1 MKQFI
6 HLGAI
11 AAALLGLAV
20 LGTSCG
26 KDDPA
31 PTDKT
36 VAVTAINVSQPSL
49 DLVAGGTATISWTVL
64 PSDATDKSVTLTS
77 SNPGVATVDNS
88 GKVTAVAPGSAV
100 ITLAATNGVKA
111 TVNVTVSAAT
121 VNVAEVTLD
130 KTELSLEEGE
140 EATLTATVKP
150 DDATDKSVAWK
161 SSDEAVATVDNGLV
175 KAVAAGTADITVT
188 TTDGGKTA
196 TCKVTVTAPAPDA
209 VTATWAFDVDHMAS
223 YSPTFTGI
231 AEPNSSD
238 GSYLGEPDAA
248 AGDGGKFI
256 ESIEKNAKITFV
268 NIDKTE
274 LDVNGKCINNVG
286 KTGEPYVSGVW
297 PGDYWLFTLAADAE
311 CPAGSK
317 ISLSSSFRASGT
329 GIKFWIVEVLDGE
342 EWVPAFET
350 KTGSDGVDEITYN
363 IELMNTTALPVEFE
377 YTTKNAMKEA
387 KVRFRAV
394 SLACANGSARLDAPN
409 GGTIRFK
416 GADASPRMSFGK

>member
-1 MKQFI
+1 MKKFI

-88 GKVTAVAPGSAV
+88 GKVTAVAPGNAV
-100 ITLAATNGVKA
+100 ITLAASNGVKA

-161 SSDEAVATVDNGLV
+161 S
-175 KAVAAGTADITVT
+175 
-188 TTDGGKTA
+188 
-196 TCKVTVTAPAPDA
+196 
-209 VTATWAFDVDHMAS
+209 
-223 YSPTFTGI
+223 
-231 AEPNSSD
+231 
-238 GSYLGEPDAA
+238 
-248 AGDGGKFI
+248 
-256 ESIEKNAKITFV
+256 
-268 NIDKTE
+268 
-274 LDVNGKCINNVG
+274 
-286 KTGEPYVSGVW
+286 
-297 PGDYWLFTLAADAE
+297 
-311 CPAGSK
+311 
-317 ISLSSSFRASGT
+317 
-329 GIKFWIVEVLDGE
+329 
-342 EWVPAFET
+342 
-350 KTGSDGVDEITYN
+350 
-363 IELMNTTALPVEFE
+363 
-377 YTTKNAMKEA
+377 
-387 KVRFRAV
+387 
-394 SLACANGSARLDAPN
+394 
-409 GGTIRFK
+409 
-416 GADASPRMSFGK
+416 